1 MSLEELAE
9 KTPASRDRYVDFL
22 RAFSIATVVFGHWFI
37 ALIWW
42 RNEAIGV
49 YNAVGATSGLWLATW
64 VLQVMPIFFFVGGFS
79 NHKTYEAM
87 KSRGEGYGDFMR
99 ARAARLLTPTAVFV
113 GLWLVAQVIF
123 HVVDVGSDRTIR
135 LSFLPFGPLWFLF
148 VYLGVIA
155 LTPLTLRLHAR
166 LGVWA
171 LVGFLAIALLG
182 DVLRFNDIAPGF
194 GWLNLAAVWLFA
206 HQLGYFYA
214 DGSLV
219 AAGPRAH
226 ALMAVAGLGALIVLT
241 NVGIYPRSMVG
252 TDVETV
258 SNMNP
263 PTLCIVAL
271 ATWQIG
277 AAMLLRDR
285 VSRWLEKTR
294 PWTAVIAAN
303 SMIMTVFLWH
313 MTAYLIAILLLHPL
327 GLGHPTDSTA
337 SWWLQRPLWIVA
349 PAVLL
354 AVFVAIFG
362 RFERPRPS
370 DRRPEAQ
377 SDATFPDAHKSHPAT
392 ARMRGVP

>member
-1 MSLEELAE
+1 MSLEELAG
-9 KTPASRDRYVDFL
+9 KTPSSRDRYVDFL

-79 NHKTYEAM
+79 NHKTYDAM

-99 ARAARLLTPTAVFV
+99 ARAVRLLTPTGVFI
-113 GLWLVAQVIF
+113 GLWLVAQVLF
-123 HVVDVGSDRTIR
+123 HVVDVGGDRLIR
-135 LSFLPFGPLWFLF
+135 VSFLPFGPLWFLF

-155 LTPLTLRLHAR
+155 LTPLTLRLHAWF
-166 LGVWA
+166 GVWS
-171 LVGFLAIALLG
+171 LIGFLAIGVVG
-182 DVLRFNDIAPGF
+182 DVLRFNDVAPGF
-194 GWLNLAAVWLFA
+194 GWLNLAAIWLFA

-226 ALMAVAGLGALIVLT
+226 ALMAVAGLGALVVLT
-241 NVGIYPRSMVG
+241 NIGVYPRSMVG

-263 PTLCIVAL
+263 PTLCIAAL

-285 VSRWLEKTR
+285 VSRWLEKSR
-294 PWTAVIAAN
+294 PWMAVIAAN

-313 MTAYLIAILLLHPL
+313 MTAYLIAILLLHPI

-337 SWWLQRPLWIVA
+337 SWWLQRPLWIAA

-354 AVFVAIFG
+354 AAFVAAFG
-362 RFERPRPS
+362 RFERPRPA
-370 DRRPEAQ
+370 RPA
-377 SDATFPDAHKSHPAT
+377 P
-392 ARMRGVP
+392 

>member
-1 MSLEELAE
+1 MSLKELAE

-79 NHKTYEAM
+79 NHKTYGAM
-87 KSRGEGYGDFMR
+87 ASRGQGYGDFMR
-99 ARAARLLTPTAVFV
+99 ARAVRLLTPTGVFIA
-113 GLWLVAQVIF
+113 LWVVTQVVF
-123 HVVDVGSDRTIR
+123 HLADVGGDRLIR

-155 LTPLTLRLHAR
+155 LTPLTLRLHERFGIGAP
-166 LGVWA
+166 
-171 LVGFLAIALLG
+171 LAYVAVAAVG
-182 DVLRFNDIAPGF
+182 DVLRFNDVAPGF

-219 AAGPRAH
+219 RAGARAH
-226 ALMAVAGLGALIVLT
+226 ALLAGVGLAGLVVLT
-241 NVGIYPRSMVG
+241 NIGVYPRSMVG

-271 ATWQIG
+271 TIWQVG
-277 AAMLLRDR
+277 AAMLLRER
-285 VSRWLEKTR
+285 VARWLEKTR
-294 PWTAVIAAN
+294 PWTVVIAAN

-313 MTAYLIAILLLHPL
+313 MTAYLLAILVLHPL

-349 PAVLL
+349 PALL
-354 AVFVAIFG
+354 LGVFVVVFG
-362 RFERPRPS
+362 RFERPRGS
-370 DRRPEAQ
+370 
-377 SDATFPDAHKSHPAT
+377 T
-392 ARMRGVP
+392 

>member
-1 MSLEELAE
+1 VSLKEMAE

-79 NHKTYEAM
+79 NHKTYGAM
-87 KSRGEGYGDFMR
+87 KERGEGYGDFMR
-99 ARAARLLTPTAVFV
+99 ARAVRLLTPTGVFI
-113 GLWLVAQVIF
+113 GLWLIAQVVF
-123 HVVDVGSDRTIR
+123 HIVDVGGDRLIR
-135 LSFLPFGPLWFLF
+135 VSFLPFGPLWFLI

-155 LTPLTLRLHAR
+155 LTPLTLRLHER
-166 LGVWA
+166 FGVWVLGG
-171 LVGFLAIALLG
+171 LVAVAALG
-182 DVLRFNDIAPGF
+182 DVFRFNDIAPGL

-214 DGSLV
+214 DGSLL
-219 AAGPRAH
+219 AAGSRAH
-226 ALMAVAGLGALIVLT
+226 ALMAAAGLAGLVVLT
-241 NVGIYPRSMVG
+241 NIGIYPRSMVG

-271 ATWQIG
+271 TIWQIG

-285 VSRWLEKTR
+285 VSRWLERTR
-294 PWTAVIAAN
+294 PWAAVIAAN

-313 MTAYLIAILLLHPL
+313 MTAYLLAILILHPL
-327 GLGHPTDSTA
+327 GLGHPTDSTL
-337 SWWLQRPLWIVA
+337 SWWAQRPLWILA
-349 PAVLL
+349 PALLL
-354 AVFVAIFG
+354 AIFVAIFS
-362 RFERPRPS
+362 RFERAKR
-370 DRRPEAQ
+370 
-377 SDATFPDAHKSHPAT
+377 T
-392 ARMRGVP
+392 

>member
-22 RAFSIATVVFGHWFI
+22 RAFSIATVVFGHWLI

-79 NHKTYEAM
+79 NHKTYSSM
-87 KSRGEGYGDFMR
+87 RQRGEGYRDFMK
-99 ARAARLLTPTAVFV
+99 ARAARLLTPTGVFI
-113 GLWLVAQVIF
+113 GLWIVAQVIF
-123 HVVDVGSDRTIR
+123 HLVDVGGDRTIR
-135 LSFLPFGPLWFLF
+135 VSFLPFGPLWFLF

-155 LTPLTLRLHAR
+155 LTPLTL
-166 LGVWA
+166 GVHERFGVGA
-171 LVGFLAIALLG
+171 VAGFLAVAIAG

-194 GWLNLAAVWLFA
+194 GWLNLAAVWLLA

-219 AAGPRAH
+219 SAGRRAH
-226 ALMAVAGLGALIVLT
+226 ALMAAGGLIGLIVLT
-241 NVGIYPRSMVG
+241 NIGVYPRSMVG

-263 PTLCIVAL
+263 PTVCIVAL
-271 ATWQIG
+271 AVWQVG
-277 AAMLLRDR
+277 AAMLLRER
-285 VSRWLEKTR
+285 LSRWLQKTR
-294 PWTAVIAAN
+294 PWTTVIAAN

-313 MTAYLIAILLLHPL
+313 MTAYLIAILILHPM
-327 GLGHPTDSTA
+327 GLGHPTDSTV
-337 SWWLQRPLWIVA
+337 SWWLQRPLWIAA

-354 AVFVAIFG
+354 AVFVAVFG
-362 RFERPRPS
+362 RFERPRPAK
-370 DRRPEAQ
+370 PQ
-377 SDATFPDAHKSHPAT
+377 P
-392 ARMRGVP
+392 

>member
-1 MSLEELAE
+1 MSLKELAE
-9 KTPASRDRYVDFL
+9 KTPATRDRYVDFL

-64 VLQVMPIFFFVGGFS
+64 VLQVMPVFFFVGGFS
-79 NHKTYEAM
+79 NHKTYKAM
-87 KSRGEGYGDFMR
+87 KARGEGYGDFMR
-99 ARAARLLTPTAVFV
+99 SRAARLLTPTAVFI
-113 GLWLVAQVIF
+113 GLWLIAQVLF
-123 HVVDVGSDRTIR
+123 HIVDVGGDRTIR
-135 LSFLPFGPLWFLF
+135 VSFLPFGPLWFLF

-166 LGVWA
+166 FGVGA
-171 LVGFLAIALLG
+171 LAGLVTVAVLG
-182 DVLRFNDIAPGF
+182 DVLRFNEIAPGF
-194 GWLNLAAVWLFA
+194 GWLNLGAVWLFA

-214 DGSLV
+214 DGSLLR
-219 AAGPRAH
+219 AGPRAH
-226 ALMAVAGLGALIVLT
+226 GLIAAFGLAGLVVLT
-241 NVGIYPRSMVG
+241 NIGVYPRSMVG

-271 ATWQIG
+271 TLWQVG
-277 AAMLLRDR
+277 AALLLRDR

-313 MTAYLIAILLLHPL
+313 MTAYLISILLLHPV

-337 SWWLQRPLWIVA
+337 SWWLQRPLWIAA
-349 PAVLL
+349 PALLL
-354 AVFVAIFG
+354 AAFVAVFG
-362 RFERPRPS
+362 RFERPRSPA
-370 DRRPEAQ
+370 RAAEAQ
-377 SDATFPDAHKSHPAT
+377 TDRGS
-392 ARMRGVP
+392 AR